1 MNGKYEWKPNTNV
14 LVSNDSEKRGN
25 DEDSQ
30 LHIFSCSF
38 LSIFLYGEEAFL
50 KDYLYLFSKTYSHNK
65 VEKFQ
70 KIL

>member
-1 MNGKYEWKPNTNV
+1 MENTN
-14 LVSNDSEKRGN
+14 GN
-25 DEDSQ
+25 RIPTFWYQMTQKNGGTTKIANS
-30 LHIFSCSF
+30 IFFSCSF